1 MFTPL
6 PPVEPIARNLQ
17 CQAPPESEGDVMV
30 WFVDLYT
37 EARGEADRLPDEPE
51 AGWFDRWARQ
61 DRFQPKIKPEWYKD
75 FPSVVFVDS
84 KNTALLDVIGI
95 GGMCVSEKFRT
106 AVERF
111 EPGVHD
117 FLPLELRYGSRKSYD
132 AHQYYYFHIC
142 RYVTSI
148 NAERSNLTRGETKIP
163 GKGSIPLLAKKRN
176 LPVVVNQEAVAGMHL
191 WQEDGPV
198 QAVGGF
204 FISDELYQAFVEC
217 GLSTDLRIEE
227 QLTS

>member
-1 MFTPL
+1 SL
-6 PPVEPIARNLQ
+6 
-17 CQAPPESEGDVMV
+17 
-30 WFVDLYT
+30 
-37 EARGEADRLPDEPE
+37 
-51 AGWFDRWARQ
+51 
-61 DRFQPKIKPEWYKD
+61 
-75 FPSVVFVDS
+75 VFVDRAGQEL
-84 KNTALLDVIGI
+84 TDVIGI
-95 GGMCVSEKFRT
+95 GGTCVSEKFRS
-106 AVERF
+106 AVEGV

-117 FLPLELRYGSRKSYD
+117 FLPLELRYGSRETYD
-132 AHQYYYFHIC
+132 VHQYYYFHIC

-204 FISDELYQAFVEC
+204 FISDELYQAFIEC
-217 GLSTDLRIEE
+217 GLNTDLRFDE